1 MQPKYLELQSEDW
14 DKNRD
19 ENGEETNEERQ
30 PQHSLVI
37 VEKSHFYFEKNDM
50 CYTIWSIIT
59 KGNSKIKQKKNNNN
73 SKGTDTDYKVHTI
86 LVQTERKNSLLKQ
99 NKGNYLS

>member
-50 CYTIWSIIT
+50 CYTI
-59 KGNSKIKQKKNNNN
+59 
-73 SKGTDTDYKVHTI
+73 
-86 LVQTERKNSLLKQ
+86 
-99 NKGNYLS
+99 